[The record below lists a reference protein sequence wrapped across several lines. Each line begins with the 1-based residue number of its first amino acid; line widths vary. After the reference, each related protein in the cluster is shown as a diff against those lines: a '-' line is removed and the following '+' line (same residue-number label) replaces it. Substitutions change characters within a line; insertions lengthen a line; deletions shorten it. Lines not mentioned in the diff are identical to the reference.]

1 MRFNT
6 LEDWLTWQE
15 SLHPTEI
22 ELGLARVAEVLAR
35 LELTHPG
42 FTLIT
47 VAGTNGKGSSVA
59 MLEAILL
66 AAGYRVGSYTS
77 PHLLQYN
84 ERIKLNGEAVDD
96 VTLCAAFE
104 RIDQARLGE
113 AGGIGFQS
121 GLQTGLQAGLQTQS
135 QAPSQ
140 HSAPQETAPQE
151 ISLSYFEFGTLAAI
165 DILHRAGV
173 DIAILEVG
181 LGGRLDAVNILDADV
196 ALITALDVDHPDW
209 LGADRETIA
218 REKAGILRA
227 GRPAVCADPSPPAS
241 LLQHAAE
248 LGTALSLIERD
259 FSITQQGQ
267 QWEWQ
272 GADQVWRSLPLPA
285 LPGAFQ
291 LHNAAGVLAALAA
304 VAGKYPVDQAAIC
317 QGLRSVRLPGR
328 FQVLPGTPVR
338 ILDVAHNAQS
348 AQALAENLRRLP
360 RRGRIHMVFSM
371 LADKDIAAV
380 TTHLKPLVDCWYL
393 APLEVPRA
401 APLSQL
407 QTALQGEVV
416 KIFDSV
422 FLAYNAAY
430 NAAYK
435 AADGV
440 VDESSENE
448 DLIVVCGSFHTVAA
462 VLGDTV

>member
-15 SLHPTEI
+15 TLHSTEI
-22 ELGLARVAEVLAR
+22 ELGLERTAEVLTR
-35 LELTHPG
+35 LKLNHPN

-66 AAGYRVGSYTS
+66 AAGYQVGSYTS

-84 ERIKLNGEAVDD
+84 ERIKLNGEPVNDAM
-96 VTLCAAFE
+96 LCAAFE
-104 RIDQARLGE
+104 RIDQARLK
-113 AGGIGFQS
+113 
-121 GLQTGLQAGLQTQS
+121 
-135 QAPSQ
+135 AP
-140 HSAPQETAPQE
+140 E

-165 DILHRAGV
+165 DILHRSGV

-181 LGGRLDAVNILDADV
+181 LGGRLDAVNVLDADV

-218 REKAGILRA
+218 REKAGIMRA
-227 GRPAVCADPSPPAS
+227 GRPAVCADPLPPAS
-241 LLQHAAE
+241 LLKHAAE
-248 LGTALSLIERD
+248 LGTPLSLIQRD
-259 FSITQQGQ
+259 FFITQQDVQ
-267 QWEWQ
+267 QDVQWDWQ
-272 GADQVWRSLPLPA
+272 GADQVWRGLPLPA

-291 LHNAAGVLAALAA
+291 LHNAAGMLAALEAL
-304 VAGKYPVDQAAIC
+304 AGKYPVDRAAIC

-328 FQVLPGTPVR
+328 FQVLPGMPVR

-348 AQALAENLRRLP
+348 AQALAENLQRLP
-360 RRGRIHMVFSM
+360 CRGRTHMVFSM
-371 LADKDIAAV
+371 LADKDIATV
-380 TTHLKPLVDCWYL
+380 TAHLKPLVDCWYL

-401 APLSQL
+401 ASLPQL
-407 QTALQGEVV
+407 QAALQGEVV
-416 KIFDSV
+416 TVFDNV
-422 FLAYNAAY
+422 VL
-430 NAAYK
+430 AYK
-435 AADGV
+435 AAYQAACNAAL
-440 VDESSENE
+440 ETSENE
-448 DLIVVCGSFHTVAA
+448 DRIVVCGSFHTVAA